1 VDDALDPGRTE
12 IVVLDKNDV
21 EMLGL
26 PEAGPVLREGV
37 ILDVRIIELPLSDTL
52 VLAETDGDI
61 EEGNVDDVDDT
72 IAIDESPIALLTV
85 GDGDS
90 MPREDMLG
98 VEITD
103 VPLNET
109 YGLEVEG
116 VPLADMLRL
125 ERDPSS
131 EVETVGVQITVGPL
145 IETPGLLD
153 TDAMLED
160 TTPDDEIIDV
170 PLSRTPE
177 LPDPMTDVTMP
188 EVEVLVV
195 PSMALLTLPV
205 KDPRPTVDVAGVETT
220 SVPLT
225 EIVEL
230 PEIVAVLGADTLDVG
245 IMEVPLAKTLVFPVI
260 PEVELLGVEITD
272 VPLID
277 TLRPPER
284 VLVMPEAEMA
294 DVTDIDVPLMEIDG
308 EEGGET
314 LGVPDIEV
322 SEEDD
327 KTPDVNEVI
336 GRPEL

>member
-37 ILDVRIIELPLSDTL
+37 ILDARIIELPLSDTL
-52 VLAETDGDI
+52 VLAKTDGDI

-72 IAIDESPIALLTV
+72 IATDESPVALLNV
-85 GDGDS
+85 DDGDP

-116 VPLADMLRL
+116 VPLVDMLRL
-125 ERDPSS
+125 KRDPIS
-131 EVETVGVQITVGPL
+131 ELETVGVEITVGPL

-153 TDAMLED
+153 TDAMMED
-160 TTPDDEIIDV
+160 TTLDDGIVDV
-170 PLSRTPE
+170 PLSRTLE

-188 EVEVLVV
+188 EVEVPVV
-195 PSMALLTLPV
+195 PSTALLTLPV
-205 KDPRPTVDVAGVETT
+205 KDPRPKVDVAGVETT

-225 EIVEL
+225 KIVEL
-230 PEIVAVLGADTLDVG
+230 PEIVAVLGADTLGVG

-294 DVTDIDVPLMEIDG
+294 DVTDIDVPLMESDG